1 MWLSLDGRLYTY
13 IGRLVGRLV
22 YLFRLYSYLDMK
34 NNNVVIRRLRRFV
47 ALRIMIK
54 GFNQFK
60 LLIVFVPVGEYF
72 FKPTP
77 CT

>member
-13 IGRLVGRLV
+13 IGRLVDRLV
-22 YLFRLYSYLDMK
+22 YLFRLYTLDMK
-34 NNNVVIRRLRRFV
+34 NNNVVIKRLRRFV

-60 LLIVFVPVGEYF
+60 LLIVCVPMGEYF

>member
-13 IGRLVGRLV
+13 IGRLVDRLV
-22 YLFRLYSYLDMK
+22 YLFRLYTLDMK
-34 NNNVVIRRLRRFV
+34 NNNVVIKRLRRFV

-60 LLIVFVPVGEYF
+60 LLIVCVPMGEYF

-77 CT
+77 CR